1 MIEIVIGA
9 GLDKKFRVE
18 SVFHSYENHQHI
30 WKIFIEGTDQRNVPM
45 ERSWDYQM
53 ALPHFGIVSDAYS
66 ADIQYTFGSL
76 FLLKIFKEVIA

>member
-1 MIEIVIGA
+1 MIEVIIGA

-18 SVFHSYENHQHI
+18 SIFQNRDNPQPI

-53 ALPHFGIVSDAYS
+53 ALPHFGIVTDSDS
-66 ADIQYTFGSL
+66 AEVQYTFGSHDL
-76 FLLKIFKEVIA
+76 WKSFKEVI